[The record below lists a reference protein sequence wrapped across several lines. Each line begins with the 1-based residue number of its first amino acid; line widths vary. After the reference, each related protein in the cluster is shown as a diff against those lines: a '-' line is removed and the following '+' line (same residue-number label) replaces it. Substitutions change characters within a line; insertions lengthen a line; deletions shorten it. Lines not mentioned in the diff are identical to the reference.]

1 MYLKNKDAIINFRVA
16 SRMRDYL
23 IEFAKRHGM
32 SISAYLRYVLSYHLS
47 LEKYTRDT
55 DLGVNDMYEDK

>member
-1 MYLKNKDAIINFRVA
+1 MYLKNKDAVIHFRVA

-23 IEFAKRHGM
+23 SEVAKRHGM

-47 LEKYTRDT
+47 LEKYKR
-55 DLGVNDMYEDK
+55 N